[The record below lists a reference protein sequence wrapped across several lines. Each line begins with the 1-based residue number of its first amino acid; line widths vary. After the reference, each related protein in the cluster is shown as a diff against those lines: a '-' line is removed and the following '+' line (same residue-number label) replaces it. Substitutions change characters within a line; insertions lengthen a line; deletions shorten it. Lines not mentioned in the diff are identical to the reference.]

1 MSALQVKVQYEE
13 GKKNVIADALSRM
26 ETKRNNEDLDKKEL
40 SVVMISQ
47 NIENFINKKIIEI
60 EGRKYYKQNGRLR
73 KIIEDEK
80 EKYRLVEAAHIV
92 GHEGIYKTYHRLKPN
107 YYWKG
112 MNRDIN
118 LYIKCCP
125 KCQMYKR
132 QKQNEN
138 VENIPTKPGY
148 PFFRVGLDLVGP
160 LPRTKAG
167 YKFIIVLVDYL
178 TKWVEAE
185 SLKETG
191 SNEVIKFLKKV
202 FARHGT
208 PEVLITDNGPQ
219 FHSDKTKAFLDL
231 HDVYVNFATTYH
243 PSTNGEVENRNKEI
257 IKYLK
262 LLANQEEEWD
272 EVLPSALWALRT
284 CKNERTKFSSF
295 ELLYGRQD
303 LQPLELTLNRENR
316 NKYEKEEEYWLQK
329 FIQHHKWIQEAID
342 NIETANKLWSDR
354 RRQIR
359 RMRAEYQPGDLVL
372 VKVFNRRKLD
382 PYFTGP
388 LKILKRE
395 FNTVTVC
402 DPITGEIAERNVH
415 LKNIIPYFSE
425 V

>member
-148 PFFRVGLDLVGP
+148 PFSRVGLDLVGP
-160 LPRTKAG
+160 LPRTKTG
-167 YKFIIVLVDYL
+167 NKFIIILMDYL
-178 TKWVEAE
+178 TKWIEAV
-185 SLKETG
+185 KIFK
-191 SNEVIKFLKKV
+191 IKFKIK
-202 FARHGT
+202 F
-208 PEVLITDNGPQ
+208 VL
-219 FHSDKTKAFLDL
+219 
-231 HDVYVNFATTYH
+231 
-243 PSTNGEVENRNKEI
+243 
-257 IKYLK
+257 
-262 LLANQEEEWD
+262 
-272 EVLPSALWALRT
+272 
-284 CKNERTKFSSF
+284 
-295 ELLYGRQD
+295 
-303 LQPLELTLNRENR
+303 
-316 NKYEKEEEYWLQK
+316 
-329 FIQHHKWIQEAID
+329 
-342 NIETANKLWSDR
+342 
-354 RRQIR
+354 
-359 RMRAEYQPGDLVL
+359 
-372 VKVFNRRKLD
+372 
-382 PYFTGP
+382 
-388 LKILKRE
+388 
-395 FNTVTVC
+395 
-402 DPITGEIAERNVH
+402 
-415 LKNIIPYFSE
+415 
-425 V
+425 